1 MNRKISLGA
10 AITLAIMFS
19 TVTFI
24 ITMIYSRNA
33 FDSMVFN
40 ITERETMYAKLSEVD
55 RLVRQRYYNR
65 IDEDTLGQELIKG
78 YMTGIEDKYGA
89 YMTAEQY
96 SELQSGY
103 QGKTVDIGLVIS
115 QHSEGYILIDGVYD
129 DSPASLS
136 ELMPGDLIV
145 KVDDIN
151 VSLETYEEAV
161 LALKGDPG
169 TAVTLTIRRENV
181 DTPYTIT
188 RRKVN
193 VPSVYGE
200 MIEGNIAKL
209 KITEFNDNTP
219 DQFFKIFTQL
229 RTEGASGFIFDLRNN
244 SGGTVESVCRIL
256 DTLLPEGPIV
266 SALYKGATEPE
277 VLFSSDEDSVDAPMV
292 VVINSKTASAAEL
305 FAQALRDY
313 NKARVVGTT
322 SYGKGSMQE
331 IHKLSDG
338 SAIDITVALYTPPFS
353 ENFEGVGVKPDF
365 DVHISPDMEKIL
377 DELDHNSD
385 PQLKKAVEVVSAEI
399 RNIENP
405 AQPVTPDQPVTS
417 NSSSEAPSSSQPSD
431 EPEQSEEQSEEE
443 GEQSED
449 ETKEPEDSS
458 VEEIESPEE
467 GIVH

>member
-1 MNRKISLGA
+1 K
-10 AITLAIMFS
+10 
-19 TVTFI
+19 
-24 ITMIYSRNA
+24 
-33 FDSMVFN
+33 
-40 ITERETMYAKLSEVD
+40 ERETMYAKLSEVD

-78 YMTGIEDKYGA
+78 YMAGIEDKYGA

-151 VSLETYEEAV
+151 VSLETYEQAV

-169 TAVTLTIRRENV
+169 TTVDLTIRRENV

-200 MIEGNIAKL
+200 MIEGNIAKH

-266 SALYKGATEPE
+266 SALYKGASEPE

-292 VVINSKTASAAEL
+292 VVINSRTASAAEL

-313 NKARVVGTT
+313 NKARLVGTT

-365 DVHISPDMEKIL
+365 DIRISPEMEKIL
-377 DELDHNSD
+377 DELDQHSD

-405 AQPVTPDQPVTS
+405 AQPVAPTTPPAEQTG
-417 NSSSEAPSSSQPSD
+417 SQPSA
-431 EPEQSEEQSEEE
+431 ESPE
-443 GEQSED
+443 GTAP
-449 ETKEPEDSS
+449 ETAPEDGSGEHPDAS
-458 VEEIESPEE
+458 VEEVESPEE
-467 GIVH
+467 GVVH

>member
-40 ITERETMYAKLSEVD
+40 IKERETMYSKLSEVD

-78 YMTGIEDKYGA
+78 YMAGIEDKYGA

-151 VSLETYEEAV
+151 VSLETYEQAV
-161 LALKGDPG
+161 QALKGDPG
-169 TAVTLTIRRENV
+169 TTVDLTIRRENV

-200 MIEGNIAKL
+200 MIEGSIAKL

-266 SALYKGATEPE
+266 SALYKGASEPE

-292 VVINSKTASAAEL
+292 VVINSRTASAAEL

-313 NKARVVGTT
+313 NKARLVGTT

-405 AQPVTPDQPVTS
+405 AQPAAPD
-417 NSSSEAPSSSQPSD
+417 SSSEPPASSQPSD
-431 EPEQSEEQSEEE
+431 EPEQSEEPVEGDDQADDSDEEK
-443 GEQSED
+443 D
-449 ETKEPEDSS
+449 KDSS
-458 VEEIESPEE
+458 VEEVDSPEE
-467 GIVH
+467 GVIH

>member
-40 ITERETMYAKLSEVD
+40 IKERETMYAKLSEVD

-103 QGKTVDIGLVIS
+103 QGKTVDIGLIIS
-115 QHSEGYILIDGVYD
+115 QHSEGYILIEGVYD

-151 VSLETYEEAV
+151 VSLETYEQAV

-266 SALYKGATEPE
+266 SALYKGASEPE

-292 VVINSKTASAAEL
+292 VVINSRTASAAEL

-313 NKARVVGTT
+313 NKARLVGTT

-405 AQPVTPDQPVTS
+405 AQPAAPD
-417 NSSSEAPSSSQPSD
+417 SSSEPPASSQPSD
-431 EPEQSEEQSEEE
+431 EPEQSEEPVEGDDQADDSDEEE
-443 GEQSED
+443 D
-449 ETKEPEDSS
+449 KDSS
-458 VEEIESPEE
+458 VEEVDSPEE
-467 GIVH
+467 GVIH

>member
-40 ITERETMYAKLSEVD
+40 IKERETMYSKLSEVD

-78 YMTGIEDKYGA
+78 YMAGIEDKYGA

-151 VSLETYEEAV
+151 VSLETYEQAV

-169 TAVTLTIRRENV
+169 TTVDLTIRRENV

-200 MIEGNIAKL
+200 MIEGSIAKL

-266 SALYKGATEPE
+266 SALYKGASEPE

-292 VVINSKTASAAEL
+292 VVINSRTASAAEL

-313 NKARVVGTT
+313 NKARLVGTT

-405 AQPVTPDQPVTS
+405 AQPAAPD
-417 NSSSEAPSSSQPSD
+417 SSSEPPASSQPSD
-431 EPEQSEEQSEEE
+431 EPEQSEEPVEGDDQADDSDEEK
-443 GEQSED
+443 D
-449 ETKEPEDSS
+449 KDSS
-458 VEEIESPEE
+458 VEEVDSPEE
-467 GIVH
+467 GVIH

>member
-40 ITERETMYAKLSEVD
+40 IKERETMYSKLSEVD

-78 YMTGIEDKYGA
+78 YMAGIEDKYGA

-151 VSLETYEEAV
+151 VSLETYEQAV

-169 TAVTLTIRRENV
+169 TTVDLTIRRENV

-244 SGGTVESVCRIL
+244 PGGTVESVCRIL

-266 SALYKGATEPE
+266 SALYKGASEPE

-292 VVINSKTASAAEL
+292 VVINSRTASAAEL

-313 NKARVVGTT
+313 NKARLVGTT

-405 AQPVTPDQPVTS
+405 AQPAAPD
-417 NSSSEAPSSSQPSD
+417 SSSEPPASSQPSD
-431 EPEQSEEQSEEE
+431 EPEQSEEPVEGDDQADDSDEEK
-443 GEQSED
+443 D
-449 ETKEPEDSS
+449 KDSS
-458 VEEIESPEE
+458 VEEVDSPEE
-467 GIVH
+467 GVIH

>member
-40 ITERETMYAKLSEVD
+40 IKERETMYSKLSEVD

-78 YMTGIEDKYGA
+78 YMAGIEDKYGA

-151 VSLETYEEAV
+151 VSLETYEQAV
-161 LALKGDPG
+161 QALKGDPG
-169 TAVTLTIRRENV
+169 TTVDLTIRRENV

-266 SALYKGATEPE
+266 SALYKGASEPE

-292 VVINSKTASAAEL
+292 VVINSRTASAAEL

-313 NKARVVGTT
+313 NKARLVGTT

-405 AQPVTPDQPVTS
+405 AQPAAPD
-417 NSSSEAPSSSQPSD
+417 SSSEPPASSQPSD
-431 EPEQSEEQSEEE
+431 EPEQSEEPVEGDDQADDSDEEK
-443 GEQSED
+443 D
-449 ETKEPEDSS
+449 KDSS
-458 VEEIESPEE
+458 VEEVDSPEE
-467 GIVH
+467 GVIH

>member
-40 ITERETMYAKLSEVD
+40 IKERETMYSKLSEVD

-151 VSLETYEEAV
+151 VSLETYEQAV
-161 LALKGDPG
+161 QALKGDPG
-169 TAVTLTIRRENV
+169 TTVDLTIRRENV

-200 MIEGNIAKL
+200 MIEGSIAKL

-266 SALYKGATEPE
+266 SALYKGASEPE

-292 VVINSKTASAAEL
+292 VVINSRTASAAEL

-313 NKARVVGTT
+313 NKARLVGTT

-365 DVHISPDMEKIL
+365 DVHISPDMEKML

-405 AQPVTPDQPVTS
+405 AQPAAPD
-417 NSSSEAPSSSQPSD
+417 SSSEPPASSQPSD
-431 EPEQSEEQSEEE
+431 EPEQSEEPVEGDDQADDSDEEK
-443 GEQSED
+443 D
-449 ETKEPEDSS
+449 KDSS
-458 VEEIESPEE
+458 VEEVDSPEE
-467 GIVH
+467 GVIH

>member
-40 ITERETMYAKLSEVD
+40 IKERETMYSKLSEVD

-65 IDEDTLGQELIKG
+65 IDEDTLGEELIKG
-78 YMTGIEDKYGA
+78 YVAGIEDKYGA

-103 QGKTVDIGLVIS
+103 QGKTVDIGLIIS

-136 ELMPGDLIV
+136 ELMAGDLIV

-151 VSLETYEEAV
+151 VSFETYEEAV

-169 TAVTLTIRRENV
+169 TTVNLTVRRENV
-181 DTPYTIT
+181 DTLYTIT
-188 RRKVN
+188 RRKVD

-219 DQFFKIFTQL
+219 DQFFKIFTHL

-266 SALYKGATEPE
+266 SALYKGSSEPE
-277 VLFSSDEDSVDAPMV
+277 VLFSSDEDSIDSPMV

-313 NKARVVGTT
+313 NKARLVGTT

-353 ENFEGVGVKPDF
+353 GNFEGIGVKPDF
-365 DVHISPDMEKIL
+365 DIRISPDMEKIL

-405 AQPVTPDQPVTS
+405 ALPTTPTVPSVEASSSLPTSEDPQSGEQPEEGDEQNNDKQQDQPEHPDAT
-417 NSSSEAPSSSQPSD
+417 
-431 EPEQSEEQSEEE
+431 
-443 GEQSED
+443 
-449 ETKEPEDSS
+449 
-458 VEEIESPEE
+458 VEEVDSPEE
-467 GIVH
+467 GVVH